1 MKAIWNGAIAF
12 GLVNIPVKL
21 YSAIEASELD
31 LDMVDKKDHSKIR
44 YKRVNEKTGKEVP
57 WNNITKA
64 YNLNGNYIVLS
75 DEDFEKASPEK
86 SKTIDIQE
94 FVDISTIDS
103 VYFDTPYY
111 VQPAKGGEKA
121 YVLLRDALKKS
132 KKAGIATFV
141 LRSKENLALLRFNGN
156 ILIIQKMRY
165 ADEIRDTKLID
176 VPKLTSKPAE
186 LKMAVSLIN
195 QLSDKFDITKY
206 KDSYTNE
213 LMKLIKAKSKGKT
226 VKQPAMRVVHSNK
239 EDLMEQLKASL
250 GSRKK
255 KAS

>member
-1 MKAIWNGAIAF
+1 MKAIWSGAIAF

-21 YSAIEASELD
+21 FSAVEASELD

-44 YKRVNEKTGKEVP
+44 YKRVSEKTGKEVT
-57 WNNITKA
+57 WSNIAKA
-64 YNLNGNYIVLS
+64 YNLNGNYVVL
-75 DEDFEKASPEK
+75 DDKDFEKVSPEK

-94 FVDISTIDS
+94 FVDLTAIDS

-111 VQPAKGGEKA
+111 VQPAKEGEKA

-141 LRSKENLALLRFNGN
+141 LRSKENLAILKFSGN

-165 ADEIRDTKLID
+165 ADEIRNSKDIKIPSLS
-176 VPKLTSKPAE
+176 SKPAE
-186 LKMAVSLIN
+186 LKMALNLIE
-195 QLSDKFDITKY
+195 QLSGKFDISKY
-206 KDSYTNE
+206 KDTYSNE
-213 LMKLIKAKSKGKT
+213 LLKLIKAKSKGKKI
-226 VKQPAMRVVHSNK
+226 KQPTMKVVHSSK
-239 EDLMEQLKASL
+239 DDLMEQLKASL
-250 GSRKK
+250 GGRKK

>member
-64 YNLNGNYIVLS
+64 YNLNGNYIVLT

>member
-1 MKAIWNGAIAF
+1 MKAIWSGAIAF

-21 YSAIEASELD
+21 FSAVEASELD

-44 YKRVNEKTGKEVP
+44 YKRVSEKTGKEVT
-57 WNNITKA
+57 WSNIAKA
-64 YNLNGNYIVLS
+64 YNLNGNYVVL
-75 DEDFEKASPEK
+75 DDKDFEKVSPEK